1 MALTCARGRKPSNR
15 VGIGGRRQHNASK
28 LEDLPR
34 EERDGKEMPSP
45 KNVVDADDALWL
57 AAGAVFVDESR
68 LGQHPDVAAMLS
80 QKAVL
85 PCLTLALGEHWK
97 RQNSQSVNG
106 FRGLLQHIHN
116 SDKAK

>member
-1 MALTCARGRKPSNR
+1 ML
-15 VGIGGRRQHNASK
+15 
-28 LEDLPR
+28 L
-34 EERDGKEMPSP
+34 RDHFMLLAAAT

-85 PCLTLALGEHWK
+85 PCLTLALGEHE
-97 RQNSQSVNG
+97 RTLDCDVFDPSSCNIADHVRSEV
-106 FRGLLQHIHN
+106 
-116 SDKAK
+116 

>member
-1 MALTCARGRKPSNR
+1 MLLAAAT
-15 VGIGGRRQHNASK
+15 
-28 LEDLPR
+28 
-34 EERDGKEMPSP
+34 

-85 PCLTLALGEHWK
+85 PCLTLALGEHGDDEIVP
-97 RQNSQSVNG
+97 NPQSTLFP
-106 FRGLLQHIHN
+106 FRSLSLSLSPI
-116 SDKAK
+116 SDTTSRDA